1 MEITNV
7 TQLKEAIALLQSE
20 ELQKKNI
27 LVDQFRI
34 TYESLKPA
42 NLIKGAF
49 NSVINTPD
57 IADHLIGS
65 SLGLGAGIISKKI
78 LVGKSSNIFK
88 RFLGTIIEITVAGAI
103 TKNSEGIKRKSFDL
117 IKKILR

>member
-7 TQLKEAIALLQSE
+7 TQLKEAIALLQRE

-34 TYESLKPA
+34 TYESLKPV

-49 NSVINTPD
+49 NSVVNAPD

-65 SLGLGAGIISKKI
+65 TLGLGAGVVSKKI

-88 RFLGTIIEITVAGAI
+88 RFFGTIIEVAVAGAI
-103 TKNSEGIKRKSFDL
+103 TKNSAGIKRKSFDL
-117 IKKILR
+117 IKKLLK